1 MEEANETLAAKEKA
15 PWWARR
21 FASGPAGAAA
31 QACPEHETVF
41 PLKVGETAMDQ
52 GAFERLCG
60 EFQKRLG
67 PGLAESVREA
77 AAKAVE
83 QALAAT
89 AQDSPA
95 TDGRA
100 DAESQSLVRQCDCLG
115 LIRDQLDSR
124 AGRRRRQRRQWRAV
138 INTVTNLIQA
148 NMERLQ
154 QLGVTPMPRPERLDY
169 TLHNPVHV
177 YETSDPSQ
185 EGRIVE
191 IYRSGFMRDG
201 RAWRPML
208 VAVTA
213 YRPAPTEKAQ
223 TRKEN

>member
-1 MEEANETLAAKEKA
+1 MEEANETLAVKEKA

-31 QACPEHETVF
+31 QACPEQETVF

-52 GAFERLCG
+52 EAFERLCG
-60 EFQKRLG
+60 EFQKRLA

-83 QALAAT
+83 QALAPT
-89 AQDSPA
+89 VQDDHA

-100 DAESQSLVRQCDCLG
+100 DAEIQSLVRQCDSLG
-115 LIRDQLDSR
+115 LIRDQLELR

-148 NMERLQ
+148 NMDRLQ

-185 EGRIVE
+185 DGRIVE
-191 IYRSGFMRDG
+191 VYRSGFMRDG

>member
-1 MEEANETLAAKEKA
+1 MEEKKEELAVKEKA
-15 PWWARR
+15 PWWARP
-21 FASGPAGAAA
+21 FVSSTAETST
-31 QACPEHETVF
+31 QACPEQEPAF

-52 GAFERLCG
+52 EAFERLCG
-60 EFQKRLG
+60 EFQKRLA

-83 QALAAT
+83 QALAPT
-89 AQDSPA
+89 AQDGHA
-95 TDGRA
+95 TDSRA
-100 DAESQSLVRQCDCLG
+100 DAEIQSLVRQCDSLG
-115 LIRDQLDSR
+115 LIRDHLELR

-148 NMERLQ
+148 NTDRLQ
-154 QLGVTPMPRPERLDY
+154 HLGGTPIPRPERLDY

-185 EGRIVE
+185 DGRIVE
-191 IYRSGFMRDG
+191 VYRSGFMRDG

-213 YRPAPTEKAQ
+213 YRPAPTEKPQ
-223 TRKEN
+223 TGKES